1 MRQSEHVLYITLIDF
16 LIQLI
21 FLGLVLSVIYSASQ
35 PSKDEVNST
44 AEFISKVKQLTGIS
58 DLTEITDELT
68 RLGPLKNAEQNNEIA
83 KEFNNLASKVG
94 GKDAAFKILTTEA
107 NKGSAPGKP
116 SCIGGLKVATFDAY
130 EDRLELRSPVSSEMN
145 ELLKQL
151 NLSLELVKKI
161 PTREFSKIFAQIRVI
176 EKNCVFNVGLVEHSF
191 DTRPRDAVNSIFRAS
206 SRQRQATSQQVLKLD
221 N

>member
-35 PSKDEVNST
+35 PSEEEVSNAKEVT
-44 AEFISKVKQLTGIS
+44 AKIKQLTGIS

-68 RLGPLKNAEQNNEIA
+68 RLGPLKTAAQNNKLA
-83 KEFNNLASKVG
+83 NEFNSLAAKVG

-116 SCIGGLKVATFDAY
+116 YCLGGLKVATFDAY
-130 EDRLELRSPVSSEMN
+130 EDRLELRSPLTSEMG
-145 ELLKQL
+145 EILKQL
-151 NLSLELVKKI
+151 NLSPEFVKKI
-161 PTREFSKIFAQIRVI
+161 PLKDFSKTFSQLRVI
-176 EKNCVFNVGLVEHSF
+176 EKTCVYNVVLVEHSF
-191 DTRPRDAVNSIFRAS
+191 DTRPRDAVNSTFRAS
-206 SRQRQATSQQVLKLD
+206 SYQRQAVSQ
-221 N
+221 